1 MNIRPT
7 SPLWLHLIALLTIMW
22 ITPTTHASKDFYKW
36 QDENGVTH
44 YSAHPPSK
52 KQTKQE
58 ATKVRATNLDYD
70 APPQTSSD
78 AKAEAKNKAK
88 TGIPPIT
95 QEKSPELCEVAK
107 KNLKVISENARI
119 RVKDG
124 DKGEYRYLTPEEI
137 QSRKADAQKQV
148 DENC

>member
-1 MNIRPT
+1 VNIRPT
-7 SPLWLHLIALLTIMW
+7 SSLWLHLIALLTILW

-52 KQTKQE
+52 KQTQKE
-58 ATKVRATNLDYD
+58 PTKVRATNLDYD
-70 APPQTSSD
+70 APPQASND
-78 AKAEAKNKAK
+78 ANPKDKEKTKAG
-88 TGIPPIT
+88 TPPIT
-95 QEKSPELCEVAK
+95 QEKSSELCEVAK
-107 KNLKVISENARI
+107 NNLKMIEENARI

-124 DKGEYRYLTPEEI
+124 DKGEYRYLTTEEI